1 METTASA
8 NSNFLF
14 QKNNYYF
21 FFDVCVKTSYL
32 KRSLVKRVLRL
43 LGEQGQLG
51 VNGFFQKETPMWKL
65 LEGSGINQVPVGTF
79 LGRTGSVQEARPLVP
94 TAFPCMLLPL
104 LNLSVCHHAQAN

>member
-14 QKNNYYF
+14 QKIIF
-21 FFDVCVKTSYL
+21 IFFDVCVKTSYL

-43 LGEQGQLG
+43 LGEPGQLE
-51 VNGFFQKETPMWKL
+51 VNGSNVIPMWKL

-104 LNLSVCHHAQAN
+104 LNLSVSP

>member
-14 QKNNYYF
+14 QKKLI

-43 LGEQGQLG
+43 LGEPGQLE
-51 VNGFFQKETPMWKL
+51 VNGSFQKEIPMWKVLASIKCL
-65 LEGSGINQVPVGTF
+65 LGPSWVEQALSKR
-79 LGRTGSVQEARPLVP
+79 LGHLCRQPSRACFCL
-94 TAFPCMLLPL
+94 C
-104 LNLSVCHHAQAN
+104 